1 MVLFITGRCNTGC
14 FYCPVSFEKKGKDV
28 IYANEMRISD
38 RSEIISE
45 AESMDATGTG
55 ITGGDPLLCI
65 DRTINAIRMLK
76 EHFGDD
82 HHIHLY
88 TSTMDVE
95 KISKLIEA
103 GLDEI
108 RFHPP
113 LKDWRDLEKTDLSEI
128 AKMDIDVGMEVPA
141 LPDHEDELSSLISY
155 AGSIGVRFI
164 NLNELEFSESNW
176 DMMDE
181 MGYELKDETSSA
193 ILGSEQTAMRMIEK
207 YPDISIHFCSSSFKD
222 GVQLR
227 NRLIRRANHIAKEYD
242 IVTEDGTILKGL
254 IYADDLDAADA
265 YMKDQYDVPDE
276 LIFIDSE
283 RNRIEIASWIVE
295 ELADE
300 LPFKCYISEE
310 YPTADRLEVERIPL
324 N

>member
-1 MVLFITGRCNTGC
+1 M
-14 FYCPVSFEKKGKDV
+14 
-28 IYANEMRISD
+28 
-38 RSEIISE
+38 
-45 AESMDATGTG
+45 
-55 ITGGDPLLCI
+55 
-65 DRTINAIRMLK
+65 
-76 EHFGDD
+76 
-82 HHIHLY
+82 
-88 TSTMDVE
+88 
-95 KISKLIEA
+95 
-103 GLDEI
+103 
-108 RFHPP
+108 
-113 LKDWRDLEKTDLSEI
+113 
-128 AKMDIDVGMEVPA
+128 
-141 LPDHEDELSSLISY
+141 PDHEDELSSLISY

-176 DMMDE
+176 DMMDK

-193 ILGSEQTAMRMIEK
+193 ILGSEQTAMKMIEK